1 MNAITR
7 ALLEHELADIQECH
21 ARSIDQIDDLRE
33 RLKKAEEARDEYVE
47 QIGALKEDLG
57 RREVTTTLHVHTD
70 GIQKAM
76 KTFQE
81 RLDMLYA

>member
-1 MNAITR
+1 MNSITR
-7 ALLEHELADIQECH
+7 EIIEHELADIQECH
-21 ARSIDQIDDLRE
+21 ARAVDQIERCRE
-33 RLKKAEEARDEYVE
+33 QLKKAEEARDEYVE